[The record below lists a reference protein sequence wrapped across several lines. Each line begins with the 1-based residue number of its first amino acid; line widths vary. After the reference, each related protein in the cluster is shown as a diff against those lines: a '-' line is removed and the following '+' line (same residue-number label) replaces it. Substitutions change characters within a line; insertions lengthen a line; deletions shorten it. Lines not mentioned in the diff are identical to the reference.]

1 MIDLREVI
9 LLVCFANRHPG
20 ITLEKLARKFG
31 LKEKEVKRALELA
44 TLCGLPD
51 YTPFDLIEV
60 DFEDSRVYVRFAD
73 YLSRPVSLS
82 LLEALSIIWS
92 AGLLA
97 KCRLKGV
104 KALEQAVA
112 KIKATFSQELA
123 SEVEDLAQ
131 RREIIFE
138 DVDEKVLDTIEDCIG
153 SCFVAEMVYH
163 SVGRDELSKRL
174 IDPYLLVVERG
185 KWYLVGYCHRHQ
197 EMRRF
202 LVSRIKSIKKLKK
215 KFTKVPFKPEEYS
228 KSYRLEDEIEVKI
241 FYSEEAARFIRER
254 VGPRRREDLLN
265 GGCIVTLG
273 TRSFAGIVKHWV
285 LPYRAHAKIISPPE
299 LKNFYLKELDSM
311 LSLYEGG
318 D

>member
-9 LLVCFANRHPG
+9 LLVCFVNRHPG
-20 ITLEKLARKFG
+20 ITLEKLACKFG

-51 YTPFDLIEV
+51 YTPYDLIEV
-60 DFEDSRVYVRFAD
+60 DFEDNRVYVRFAD

-92 AGLLA
+92 AGLLT

-112 KIKATFSQELA
+112 KIKAALSQELA

-138 DVDEKVLDTIEDCIG
+138 EVDKEVLDIIEDCID

-185 KWYLVGYCHRHQ
+185 KWYLIGYCHRHR
-197 EMRRF
+197 EIRRF

-215 KFTKVPFKPEEYS
+215 NFKKVPFKPGEYS
-228 KSYRLEDEIEVKI
+228 KSYRSEDEIEVKI
-241 FYSEEAARFIRER
+241 FYTEEAARFIRER
-254 VGPRRREDLLN
+254 VGPRRREELPD
-265 GGCIVTLG
+265 GGCVVTLR
-273 TRSFAGIVKHWV
+273 TRSYAGIIKHWV
-285 LPYRAHAKIISPPE
+285 LPYRGQAKIISPSQ
-299 LKNFYLKELDSM
+299 LKGFYLNELNSM
-311 LSLYEGG
+311 LALYRGES
-318 D
+318 